1 MDELLETSRIEKAL
15 DSLLIK
21 TKGEIYTRIEQVSFD
36 VIIDNTLAKCH
47 CYCLKSDG
55 NGNLR
60 MEDLVDY
67 LDMRIVDYAIPK
79 KEIDEAKKYL
89 LDTESTAK
97 LMSLRKKVQELFT
110 DLKKTGEGGE
120 MLLYILAQEVLKL
133 PQLISKMSLKTSGK
147 LHYQGADGIHF
158 NYDSTTN
165 SLNLY
170 WGESKMHKTI
180 GTGISECFE
189 SLNGYLLDKYSYS
202 STQERDLDLITGNI
216 NNNVNDPALE
226 DLLVKYFDK
235 DDEFSNKLVYKGICF
250 IGYDYGKYPS
260 SSAPKTLD
268 ELKKEIETELIKH
281 YKTIETNIKKY
292 VNLDTKEI
300 HVFLMPFPSV
310 EDFRKYYLKTIK

>member
-1 MDELLETSRIEKAL
+1 MDVSETNRIDKAL

-36 VIIDNTLAKCH
+36 VLIDNTLAKCY

-79 KEIDEAKKYL
+79 KEIDEARKYL
-89 LDTESTAK
+89 QDTESTAK
-97 LMSLRKKVQELFT
+97 LIALRKKVRELFT
-110 DLKKTGEGGE
+110 DLEKTGEGGE

-158 NYDSTTN
+158 KYDSTTN

-180 GTGISECFE
+180 GTGISECFQ
-189 SLNGYLLDKYSYS
+189 SLNGYLLDKYSYT

-216 NNNVNDPALE
+216 NNNVNDSVLE
-226 DLLVKYFDK
+226 DLLVRYFDK
-235 DDEFSNKLVYKGICF
+235 DDEFSNKLVYKGVCF
-250 IGYDYGKYPS
+250 IGYDYDKYPS
-260 SSAPKTLD
+260 SVVPKTMD

-281 YKTIETNIKKY
+281 YKTIQTNIKKY

-300 HVFLMPFPSV
+300 HVFLMPFPSI
-310 EDFRKYYLKTIK
+310 EKFREYYLKTIK

>member
-1 MDELLETSRIEKAL
+1 MDVPEIDRIEKAL
-15 DSLLIK
+15 DSLLIQ

-36 VIIDNTLAKCH
+36 VEIDSTQAKCH

-79 KEIDEAKKYL
+79 KEIDEANQYSQ
-89 LDTESTAK
+89 DTGSSAK
-97 LMSLRKKVQELFT
+97 FMSLRKKVQGLFT

-147 LHYQGADGIHF
+147 LHYQGADGIHVS
-158 NYDSTTN
+158 YDTTTD

-189 SLNGYLLDKYSYS
+189 SLNGYLLDNYSYS

-216 NNNVNDPALE
+216 SSNVNDSALE
-226 DLLVKYFDK
+226 DLLVRYFDK
-235 DDEFSNKLVYKGICF
+235 DDEFSNKLVYKGVCF
-250 IGYDYGKYPS
+250 IGYDYDKYPS
-260 SSAPKTLD
+260 SSISKTMD

-281 YKTIETNIKKY
+281 YKSISTNIKKY
-292 VNLDTKEI
+292 TNLDTKEI

-310 EDFRKYYLKTIK
+310 ESFREYYLNTIK